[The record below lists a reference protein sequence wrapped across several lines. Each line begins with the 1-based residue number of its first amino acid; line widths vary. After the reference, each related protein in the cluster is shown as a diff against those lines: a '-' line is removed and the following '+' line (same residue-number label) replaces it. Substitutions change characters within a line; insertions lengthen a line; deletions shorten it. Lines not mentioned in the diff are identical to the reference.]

1 MKCLFVIACSE
12 DLEDE
17 RYLTIN
23 RDSGRRIILK
33 TCKSEGGR
41 DEWVMHCAALVGTSA
56 LVHYCTVRDSGDEKT
71 YTSIFFKEDYD

>member
-17 RYLTIN
+17 GYLTID
-23 RDSGRRIILK
+23 RDSGRKIILK

-41 DEWVMHCAALVGTSA
+41 DKWMMHCAALVGTSA
-56 LVHYCTVRDSGDEKT
+56 LVHYCTVRDSGDENT
-71 YTSIFFKEDYD
+71 CTSILCKEDYD